1 MAIKIVDY
9 STYPQYITKCG
20 DGNVSD
26 IMDRLIRIA
35 AKITEHFAGD
45 IYFDI
50 DSLLRSIEEGKPY
63 DKILCFRECG
73 VNTFNIEH
81 FEECNYMSLD
91 GYIQFWRLK
100 YDLESTDGYNVRL
113 WRVNVTRV

>member
-9 STYPQYITKCG
+9 STYPQYIVKCG

-35 AKITEHFAGD
+35 AKITEHFASD
-45 IYFDI
+45 IYYDI
-50 DSLLRSIEEGKPY
+50 ESLLDSIEARKPY

-73 VNTFNIEH
+73 VDTFTM
-81 FEECNYMSLD
+81 EEVYGGEYTIVGEYVQL
-91 GYIQFWRLK
+91 WRLK
-100 YDLESTDGYNVRL
+100 YDLESADGYNVRL
-113 WRVNVTRV
+113 WRISVMRV